1 MFNSFYIHWPFCPYK
16 CHFCPFIAY
25 AFKGQESYM
34 PQYHDALQ
42 KELLAFHDQQ
52 GQKVDVK
59 TIYFGGGTP
68 STYPDDLLLDT
79 FGTLRRVSNFDD
91 TTEITIE
98 VNPGTANRAKLE
110 HWKRLGVNRL
120 SIGVQSLNE
129 KVLRDINRLQVN
141 TDIYT
146 VLDDAKGLFD
156 NVNVDLIIGLPN
168 ISSIQWKEQVKSIM
182 QWPIKHI
189 AVYFLTVHEFTPLY
203 YRIKKR
209 DLLLPP
215 DEEIVDLYDWTI
227 EYLKRYGF
235 MQYEVSNFARE
246 GFQSVH
252 NKGYW
257 QRKPYRG
264 FGVGAWSFDGSNRFM
279 NRKNL
284 SLYMKGA
291 QENDTIEFSET
302 LNNEQVVLESIM
314 LSLRQKEGLKTDDY
328 YRFVGSEK
336 YDCMQEQIEQLKGRG
351 LLVERDG
358 RLQLTIKGL
367 ALEQEIIAKISP

>member
-1 MFNSFYIHWPFCPYK
+1 
-16 CHFCPFIAY
+16 
-25 AFKGQESYM
+25 
-34 PQYHDALQ
+34 
-42 KELLAFHDQQ
+42 
-52 GQKVDVK
+52 V
-59 TIYFGGGTP
+59 
-68 STYPDDLLLDT
+68 
-79 FGTLRRVSNFDD
+79 
-91 TTEITIE
+91 
-98 VNPGTANRAKLE
+98 
-110 HWKRLGVNRL
+110 
-120 SIGVQSLNE
+120 
-129 KVLRDINRLQVN
+129 
-141 TDIYT
+141 
-146 VLDDAKGLFD
+146 
-156 NVNVDLIIGLPN
+156 
-168 ISSIQWKEQVKSIM
+168 
-182 QWPIKHI
+182 
-189 AVYFLTVHEFTPLY
+189 
-203 YRIKKR
+203 
-209 DLLLPP
+209 PP

>member
-1 MFNSFYIHWPFCPYK
+1 MPPY
-16 CHFCPFIAY
+16 HA
-25 AFKGQESYM
+25 
-34 PQYHDALQ
+34 ALQ

-52 GQKVDVK
+52 GQEKVDLK

-79 FGTLRRVSNFDD
+79 FGTLRKMSTFNDE
-91 TTEITIE
+91 TEITIE

-110 HWKRLGVNRL
+110 HWKKLGVNRL

-129 KVLRDINRLQVN
+129 KVLKDINRLQVN
-141 TDIYT
+141 TDIYS
-146 VLDDAKGLFD
+146 VLHDAKGLFD
-156 NVNVDLIIGLPN
+156 NLNVDLIIGLPN
-168 ISSIQWKEQVKSIM
+168 ISSTQWKEQVRSIM
-182 QWPIKHI
+182 QWPIAHI
-189 AVYFLTVHEFTPLY
+189 AIYFLTVHEFTPLY
-203 YRIKKR
+203 YRIKKK

-215 DEEIVDLYDWTI
+215 DEEVVDLYDWTI
-227 EYLKRYGF
+227 EYLERHGF

-246 GFQSVH
+246 GFQSAH
-252 NKGYW
+252 NKSYW

-264 FGVGAWSFDGSNRFM
+264 FGVGAWSFDGTSRFM

-284 SLYMKGA
+284 ALYMKGA
-291 QENDTIEFSET
+291 QENDTVEFTELLT
-302 LNNEQVVLESIM
+302 DEQVVLESIM

-328 YRFVGSEK
+328 FRFVGSEK
-336 YDCMQEQIEQLKGRG
+336 YDCMHEQIEQLKGRG